1 MPYHI
6 STISCSSKQPIDII
20 DITEDVRSA
29 LVATGL
35 QEGTVTVLSR
45 HTTACVNINEKESRL
60 VQDMV
65 TFLKRLVPRDGDY
78 LHNLEP
84 VDGRDN
90 AHAHLLGLF
99 MNSSETIPFS
109 KGQLLLGE
117 WQSIFLIE
125 LDGPRKERQVLVQIS
140 GQP

>member
-1 MPYHI
+1 MKFHI
-6 STISCSSKQPIDII
+6 STISCPTNLPIDII
-20 DITEDVRSA
+20 DITEQVRSE
-29 LVATGL
+29 LETTGL
-35 QEGTVTVLSR
+35 REGTVTVLSR
-45 HTTACVNINEKESRL
+45 HTTACININEKEPRL
-60 VQDMV
+60 VQDMT

-90 AHAHLLGLF
+90 AHSHLLGLF

-109 KGQLLLGE
+109 EGRLLLGE

-125 LDGPRKERQVLVQIS
+125 LDGPRTLRQVIVQIQ
-140 GQP
+140 GE

>member
-1 MPYHI
+1 MKFHI
-6 STISCSSKQPIDII
+6 STISCPTNLPIDII
-20 DITEDVRSA
+20 DITEQVRSE
-29 LVATGL
+29 LETKGL
-35 QEGTVTVLSR
+35 REGTVTVLSR
-45 HTTACVNINEKESRL
+45 HTTACININEKEPRL
-60 VQDMV
+60 VQDMT

-90 AHAHLLGLF
+90 AHSHLLGLF

-109 KGQLLLGE
+109 EGRLLLGE

-125 LDGPRKERQVLVQIS
+125 LDGPRTLRQVIVQIQ
-140 GQP
+140 GE